1 MNPPPPDLP
10 DVSLRGLEQ
19 KSEILVAPNH
29 PHWELYPTDHPLS
42 LAAIERTPDGIGL
55 ILTVATARPLERLE
69 VTGTGRAE
77 TRVEDNSITVRFP
90 DLTCT
95 ESQPHELQIVAISTN
110 GERTA
115 PHHIRLAF
123 TSSARDAASGRTGHH
138 RITVRESDLQ
148 LAYSRVSDWIID
160 TPDEADRAYAQKR
173 WGGLIADCD
182 NPYAKARAVTRAV
195 IDDFEP
201 RRGVPSDAMNR
212 LHPFRQHERILAGLD
227 HGWCANLA
235 EVLCHALN
243 SLDVPCRLVRMR
255 HTYRNATSDV
265 PGENFEVLLA
275 GGHTV
280 AEIFDATRQQW
291 IWLDP
296 SQRQLAARDAGGH
309 LLNLAEIHHRVNLPH
324 QARDL
329 SLDHYDPATQTVTTH
344 RFADSPV
351 RANLLHYCK
360 REQRFY
366 YFRRRRN
373 A

>member
-1 MNPPPPDLP
+1 MNPPPPNLP

-19 KSEILVAPNH
+19 KSEILVGPNRD
-29 PHWELYPTDHPLS
+29 HWELYPTDDPLS

-55 ILTVATARPLERLE
+55 ILTLATALPLERLE

-77 TRVEDNSITVRFP
+77 TQIEGNIITVRFR
-90 DLTCT
+90 DEVCT
-95 ESQPHELQIVAISTN
+95 VSQPHELQIVAIATN
-110 GERTA
+110 GGRTD
-115 PHHIRLAF
+115 PHNIRLSF
-123 TSSARDAASGRTGHH
+123 TSSARDAAAGRTGRH
-138 RITVRESDLQ
+138 RITVRESDLK
-148 LAYSRVSDWIID
+148 LAYSRVQDWIIN
-160 TPDEADRAYAQKR
+160 TPDDADRAYAQNR
-173 WGGLIADCD
+173 WGGLTIDCD
-182 NPYAKARAVTRAV
+182 GPYAKARAVTRAV

-201 RRGVPSDAMNR
+201 RRGTPSDAMLG

-227 HGWCANLA
+227 HGWCANIA

-255 HTYRNATSDV
+255 HTYRNAESDE
-265 PGENFEVLLA
+265 PGRNFEVLLA
-275 GGHTV
+275 GGHTI

-329 SLDHYDPATQTVTTH
+329 CLDHYDPATQTVTTH
-344 RFADSPV
+344 LFADSPV

-366 YFRRRRN
+366 YFRQRRSG
-373 A
+373 